1 MSAEAIG
8 SGPSGTVVAAFG
20 RQYEI
25 RLAET
30 GELLLCYPRGKKSLL
45 AVGDRVTL
53 QRTAPGQGV
62 IQANAPRST
71 FLYRSDLW
79 RQKLIAANA
88 SLLVLVVATE
98 PGFSAEL
105 LTRCLVAA
113 EHENMRALLVL
124 NKADLVDRLP
134 AARQLLAPFQNLG
147 YPILELAALSG
158 TGLTPLKALLKGEAS
173 VLVGQ
178 SGMGKSTLINALVP
192 DAEAQTREISAALD
206 SGKHT
211 TTFSRLYQL
220 PDGGSLIDC
229 PGVQAFGLAHL
240 TRGEIE
246 SGFPEFRPYLGR
258 CRFRDCCHDREPD
271 CALRAAIEARS
282 ITPTRFAHYQRI
294 VSEQMA
300 QG

>member
-1 MSAEAIG
+1 MKL
-8 SGPSGTVVAAFG
+8 SGTVVAAFG

-25 RLAET
+25 RLADR

-45 AVGDRVTL
+45 AVGDRVSVE
-53 QRTAPGQGV
+53 RTSPGQGV
-62 IQANAPRST
+62 IEATLPRAT

-88 SLLVLVVATE
+88 TLLVLVVATE
-98 PGFSAEL
+98 PGFSTEL
-105 LTRCLVAA
+105 LSRCLVAA
-113 EHENMRALLVL
+113 EHENMKAVLVL
-124 NKADLVDRLP
+124 NKADLDDRLP
-134 AARQLLAPFQNLG
+134 AAREQLAPFRNLG

-158 TGLTPLKALLKGEAS
+158 TGLTPLRELLMGEDS

-211 TTFSRLYQL
+211 TTFSRLYLL

-246 SGFPEFRPYLGR
+246 SGFPEFRPHLNR
-258 CRFRDCCHDREPD
+258 CRFRDCRHDREPD
-271 CALRAAIEARS
+271 CALRSAIQAGGIS
-282 ITPTRFAHYQRI
+282 QARFAHYQRI
-294 VSEQMA
+294 ASEQMA
-300 QG
+300 PG

>member
-1 MSAEAIG
+1 MNAV
-8 SGPSGTVVAAFG
+8 SGTVVAAFG

-25 RLAET
+25 RVADS

-45 AVGDRVTL
+45 AVGDRVTVE
-53 QRTAPGQGV
+53 RTAPGQGV
-62 IQANAPRST
+62 IQAQVHRTT

-79 RQKLIAANA
+79 RQKLIAANT

-98 PGFSAEL
+98 PGFSTEL

-113 EHENMRALLVL
+113 EHENMKAVLVL
-124 NKADLVDRLP
+124 NKADLAERLP
-134 AARQLLAPFQNLG
+134 TAREQLAPFRNLG

-158 TGLTPLKALLKGEAS
+158 TGLQPLKELLRGEAS

-192 DAEAQTREISAALD
+192 DAEAQTREISSALD

-220 PDGGSLIDC
+220 PEGGSLIDC

-246 SGFPEFRPYLGR
+246 SGFPEFRPRLGR
-258 CRFRDCCHDREPD
+258 CRFRDCQHDREPD
-271 CALRAAIEARS
+271 CALRAALDAGGIS
-282 ITPTRFAHYQRI
+282 PVRFSHYRRI
-294 VSEQMA
+294 ASEEMTKA
-300 QG
+300 